1 VRSYYPHLRN
11 VPVILHNGTTPFTS
25 HIPLE
30 TNININNVEF
40 YGDLVEFNKFEVKET
55 VLIDVTHRFNT
66 NNRETGANIS
76 YVSVIGE
83 SPITTNIDLGPR
95 QEGYVYKPHS
105 LITIRSLSSY
115 IEQGDTSVVGIP
127 DYATDLGD
135 GRFLWRDIL
144 DIGFNENGST
154 IIDYPF

>member
-1 VRSYYPHLRN
+1 MDILISSNNTNPHLRN
-11 VPVILHNGTTPFTS
+11 VPVINRIHNGTTPFTS

-76 YVSVIGE
+76 YVIGE

-135 GRFLWRDIL
+135 GRFY
-144 DIGFNENGST
+144 GET
-154 IIDYPF
+154 Y

>member
-1 VRSYYPHLRN
+1 M
-11 VPVILHNGTTPFTS
+11 LHIGL
-25 HIPLE
+25 IQ
-30 TNININNVEF
+30 II
-40 YGDLVEFNKFEVKET
+40 GKLV
-55 VLIDVTHRFNT
+55 L
-66 NNRETGANIS
+66 IS

-144 DIGFNENGST
+144 DIGLMKMVVLLLT
-154 IIDYPF
+154 IHFKWLSLHVSK